1 MILLSYIFPREFLK
15 FFLRKLVEILFY
27 IFPRENKMFS
37 LQVWVF
43 FVRISIIFLLIH
55 NIFTFVPCRKL
66 IFLKSNKGRQN
77 STSFF
82 LNFFLRFSWNFYFS
96 KFFHKKILIFLE
108 IILKF
113 SWKIPPLKKWSLKV
127 VTTLSESDT
136 ELCIK
141 MLKS

>member
-1 MILLSYIFPREFLK
+1 MISYYILLSYIFPREFSN
-15 FFLRKLVEILFY
+15 FFEKTRGNSFLHLSTRKQNVFVASMS
-27 IFPRENKMFS
+27 IFCQNIHN
-37 LQVWVF
+37 
-43 FVRISIIFLLIH
+43 ISFIN

-113 SWKIPPLKKWSLKV
+113 SWKISPLKSGHYTHEKV
-127 VTTLSESDT
+127 TLN
-136 ELCIK
+136 CV
-141 MLKS
+141 